1 MTPLVQTM
9 IVVAIVLVAAVYLG
23 ARARRSWK
31 AARRTSGCGPGCG
44 C

>member
-1 MTPLVQTM
+1 MTPLVQSV
-9 IVVAIVLVAAVYLG
+9 IVITIVLAAAVYLG

-31 AARRTSGCGPGCG
+31 AARRSSGCGPGCG